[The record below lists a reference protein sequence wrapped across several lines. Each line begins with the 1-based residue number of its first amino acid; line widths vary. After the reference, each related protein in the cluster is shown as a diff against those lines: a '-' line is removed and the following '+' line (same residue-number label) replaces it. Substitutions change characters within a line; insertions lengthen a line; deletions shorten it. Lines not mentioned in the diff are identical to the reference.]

1 MKQKFDTLCFFS
13 GFLLRQ
19 FLKGCTLH
27 TYGRSILQ
35 TGYFGIY
42 KYGVTLMNKD
52 DKENLNNLLLHPSK
66 SSDTAQAVS
75 NSAQDE

>member
-1 MKQKFDTLCFFS
+1 
-13 GFLLRQ
+13 
-19 FLKGCTLH
+19 
-27 TYGRSILQ
+27 
-35 TGYFGIY
+35 
-42 KYGVTLMNKD
+42 MNKD